1 MWFCWVVIGVLFVE
15 NLELFGW
22 NGGIEV
28 LYCIVNVEF
37 LCCVV
42 VSIGIVFVIE
52 IIEVVRI
59 VDFGVVDVEMLYL
72 IYDFGVVLVE

>member
-1 MWFCWVVIGVLFVE
+1 M
-15 NLELFGW
+15 
-22 NGGIEV
+22 
-28 LYCIVNVEF
+28 YRIVNVEF
-37 LCCVV
+37 LRCVV

-59 VDFGVVDVEMLYL
+59 VDFGVVDVETLYL

>member
-1 MWFCWVVIGVLFVE
+1 M
-15 NLELFGW
+15 FGW